1 MTERQLTGSV
11 LLMLIALLISYLCT
25 PGVLNRSGI
34 KTIPYAEPGAGKL
47 VIELDGAA
55 INTGIYFLSDGS
67 LVADL
72 LTVSGQRA
80 FSSIDRRILNTK
92 LSTGDRISVRR
103 AEGQP
108 SDISINQIINNKR
121 LALDMPVDINT
132 STVDDLMLIPGIGE
146 KTAEKIVS
154 YRTGIGKF
162 RKLDDLKKVK
172 GIKEKRYKKLV
183 KYFYLGKDKI

>member
-25 PGVLNRSGI
+25 PGVLERAGI
-34 KTIPYAEPGAGKL
+34 KTIPYAEPAAGK
-47 VIELDGAA
+47 VVVELDGNA
-55 INTGIYFLSDGS
+55 INNGVYFLAEGS
-67 LVADL
+67 SVADV
-72 LTVSGQRA
+72 LTASGQHD
-80 FSSIDRRILNTK
+80 FSSVDRRILNTR
-92 LSTGDRISVRR
+92 LSSGDRISVRL

-108 SDISINQIINNKR
+108 ADLSVNQIKNNKR

-162 RKLDDLKKVK
+162 RRLEDLKKVK
-172 GIKEKRYKKLV
+172 GIKEKRYKKLA